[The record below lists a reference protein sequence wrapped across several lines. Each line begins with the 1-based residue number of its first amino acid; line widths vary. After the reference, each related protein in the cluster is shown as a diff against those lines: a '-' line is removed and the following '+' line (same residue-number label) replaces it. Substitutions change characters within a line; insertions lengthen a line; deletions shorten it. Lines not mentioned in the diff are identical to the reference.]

1 MVRLRFDRDAKFSV
15 AAAFDAAAE
24 LRHNFHGT
32 EHLLLGLAATVPELF
47 PREPHLDDL
56 KHRIAALASPS
67 ATVERVKPYTD
78 QAKRALRAAEESALS
93 RGSPVVTAKDLLE
106 ALKTADGSVVT
117 MLLGE
122 VGIQPPRTNSHATS
136 FRNALSPLDFI
147 RLRDDS
153 DAPYYDQIE
162 ACIKE
167 AVASGRLIPGDR
179 LPPVRQLADLLE
191 IAPGTVARAYKELE
205 SDGVVVTAGTHGT
218 VVAARDAADKTE
230 AEDRIHELVGLLRPV
245 TVSAFHMGS
254 DVEELFEALR
264 IALHGV
270 FGEPSDA

>member
-47 PREPHLDDL
+47 PVEPSLDDL
-56 KHRIAALASPS
+56 KHRVAALAGPSP
-67 ATVERVKPYTD
+67 TVERVKPYTD
-78 QAKRALRAAEESALS
+78 QAKRALRAAEESALR
-93 RGSPVVTAKDLLE
+93 RGSPVVTAKDILE
-106 ALKTADGSVVT
+106 ALKAADGAVVT
-117 MLLGE
+117 MLLDE
-122 VGIQPPRTNSHATS
+122 VGIRPARTDSHATS
-136 FRNALSPLDFI
+136 FRDALSPLDYI
-147 RLRDDS
+147 RVRDDS
-153 DAPYYDQIE
+153 DAPYYDQIQ

-167 AVASGRLIPGDR
+167 AVASGQLIPGDR

-205 SDGVVVTAGTHGT
+205 SDGIVITAGTHGT
-218 VVAARDAADKTE
+218 VVAARDATHDSQ
-230 AEDRIHELVGLLRPV
+230 AEDRIRELVRLLRPV

-264 IALHGV
+264 IAVHGV
-270 FGEPSDA
+270 FGEPGNA

>member
-47 PREPHLDDL
+47 PVEPSLDDL
-56 KHRIAALASPS
+56 KHRIAALAGPSP
-67 ATVERVKPYTD
+67 TVERVKHYTD
-78 QAKRALRAAEESALS
+78 QAKRALRAAEESALR

-106 ALKTADGSVVT
+106 ALRAADGAVVT
-117 MLLGE
+117 MLLDE
-122 VGIQPPRTNSHATS
+122 VGIQPARTDSHATS
-136 FRNALSPLDFI
+136 FRDALSPLDFI
-147 RLRDDS
+147 RVRDDS
-153 DAPYYDQIE
+153 EAPYYDQIQ

-167 AVASGRLIPGDR
+167 AVASGQLIPGDR
-179 LPPVRQLADLLE
+179 LPPVRQLGDLLE

-205 SDGVVVTAGTHGT
+205 SDGIVITAGTHGT
-218 VVAARDAADKTE
+218 VVAARDAAHDSD
-230 AEDRIHELVGLLRPV
+230 AEDRIRELVGLLRPV

-254 DVEELFEALR
+254 DVEELSEALR
-264 IALHGV
+264 IAVHGV
-270 FGEPSDA
+270 FGEPSNP